1 MKLTPEQKAL
11 YKTIDEILWNDWDPI
26 GMKLNEGPRDE
37 YESEVPVIFSLKIR
51 GADIESIATKLHEI
65 ECKTMGMD
73 GGFENCKRIAEKIF
87 NL

>member
-1 MKLTPEQKAL
+1 MKFTTEQKAL

-51 GADIESIATKLHEI
+51 GADIETIAGKLHQI
-65 ECKTMGMD
+65 ESKTMGMD
-73 GGFENCKRIAEKIF
+73 GGYENCKRIAEKIF